1 MKGLKKGI
9 GLVID
14 QVLPDS
20 IVKSFEKAHQTVN
33 INQVVTELLNN
44 LNERRKEII
53 KGRFVQGKTLEEL
66 GKEFNLT
73 RERVRQIIMQCL
85 SKWRRPL
92 SILRRQLEIF
102 LIENQQFA
110 CFDKFLDKHG
120 IVELEKRQFLQN
132 LLVYYFKDKFL
143 FFDDY
148 IVDKKFGDSL
158 SKIKELLDVQI
169 EEIGLPFENSQLYQM
184 VKGKSEKQGLSVSS
198 ELLEFLL
205 AKNEPIFHLKNPNLV
220 VYLSKLSLPDNVAL
234 FLKNC
239 KEPMHFTVLAR
250 YFSSITRK
258 EISPHHLEARMR
270 GDKRFILVDAGSF
283 MFYKNYGQFLK
294 AQSGLSC
301 EELKDLMRKIV
312 KRTIEMLG
320 DNTDFTD
327 TKFLLS
333 RLKKEMDIPEAI
345 TPYALKDLLLRCPYF
360 EGGRKFEVKFVKED
374 KKQKSSLT
382 RKEYADLIWEVL
394 HEAKEPLHVNE
405 IQEKLRERFREIPV
419 FALNMILAN
428 NERFIRVD
436 QSTYTIAEI
445 LGLTNDNVLFIRDFA
460 YELIKQRKEP
470 VSSIF
475 LIQELVRH
483 SKKYD
488 VLNYQAVYSILKKD
502 SRFIDLAPSFF
513 SVKENLDNK
522 IKTLKDYVYGVLKQ
536 INMPVTSDYLIQV
549 LINKLGHFDRGHLNS
564 VISWD
569 KKCIIRNYGF
579 VYLKEWDITEFLPII
594 FEKSQKQI
602 RREIE
607 RFLKNPEKAISLD
620 KLFIWL
626 KFSMWSE
633 DGKIAKG
640 LVKIIDKFKPQGKEK
655 EYLDRVKTRL
665 SM

>member
-1 MKGLKKGI
+1 MVNGVINERQKFDGI
-9 GLVID
+9 ALN
-14 QVLPDS
+14 
-20 IVKSFEKAHQTVN
+20 SFEESSKFRVN
-33 INQVVTELLNN
+33 VSQVVTEFLNS
-44 LNERRKEII
+44 LDERRRKII
-53 KGRFVQGKTLEEL
+53 KGRFVHQKTLEEL

-73 RERVRQIIMQCL
+73 RERVRQIIMRCL
-85 SKWRRPL
+85 RKWHRPL
-92 SILRRQLEIF
+92 SILRKQLEIF
-102 LIENQQFA
+102 LTENQQFA
-110 CFDKFLDKHG
+110 CFDNFLDKHG
-120 IVELEKRQFLQN
+120 IIEPEKRQFLQN
-132 LLVYYFKDKFL
+132 LFVHYCKDKFI

-148 IVDKKFGDSL
+148 VTDKKIGDSL
-158 SKIKELLDVQI
+158 SKIKEILDTQI
-169 EEIGLPFENSQLYQM
+169 KEIGLPFETFKMYEI
-184 VKGKSEKQGLSVSS
+184 VKKKCEQKGLSISS

-205 AKNEPIFHLKNPNLV
+205 AKNEPIFHSKNPNLV

-239 KEPMHFTVLAR
+239 KEPMHFAVLAR
-250 YFSSITRK
+250 YFSSVTQK

-294 AQSGLSC
+294 AQSGLSG

-333 RLKKEMDIPEAI
+333 RLKKEMDIPEVI

-394 HEAKEPLHVNE
+394 HKAGKPLHVNE

-460 YELIKQRKEP
+460 YELIKERKEP

-475 LIQELVRH
+475 LIQELVRD

-488 VLNYQAVYSILKKD
+488 VLNSQAIYSILKKD

-513 SVKENLDNK
+513 SIKENLDNK
-522 IKTLKDYVYGVLKQ
+522 IKSLKDYVYHVLKQ

-549 LINKLGHFDRGHLNS
+549 LINKLGHFEKGHLNT
-564 VISWD
+564 VVSWN
-569 KKCIIRNYGF
+569 KKRIIRNYGF
-579 VYLKEWDITEFLPII
+579 VYLKEWDITEFLPTI

-607 RFLKNPEKAISLD
+607 RFLKNPEKTVSLE

-633 DGKIAKG
+633 DGEIAKE
-640 LVKIIDKFKPQGKEK
+640 LVKIIDKFKPQGNEK
-655 EYLDRVKTRL
+655 EYLDRVKARL
-665 SM
+665 GM